1 MNNSKQWEKV
11 RTDAVVR
18 LLNVVNANIRNGE
31 MTMSDEDM
39 AKAIF
44 IRVDTLKRILT
55 HAKEMKVVSTFL
67 RNGLRV
73 YTPYQSEQPKPK
85 STKLF

>member
-1 MNNSKQWEKV
+1 MNKNWEKV
-11 RTDAVVR
+11 RTDAVAR
-18 LLNVVNANIRNGE
+18 MCNVIKANAVNGE
-31 MTMSDEDM
+31 LEMADEDM
-39 AKAIF
+39 AKAIH

-55 HAKEMKVVSTFL
+55 HAKELRLVSTFR

-73 YTPYQSEQPKPK
+73 YTPYKPEQPKPQ